1 MWRTWQQGRKREKKE
16 GPRGQMNE
24 FSATFSIWAA
34 KGRVQVYNLRQTE
47 TSVPDLPIPFPCFF
61 NLVDPRGRR
70 GTFPVISSPP
80 NRKFCSGGVT
90 LLFVFPR
97 FLIPSQAKSNPPS
110 PCCSRSLG
118 ARHKNPVPLPEKVWK
133 SGEKIWLLFST
144 KKGFRATSSANSWS
158 PKVSIL

>member
-1 MWRTWQQGRKREKKE
+1 MSFQRLSRSGPQKE
-16 GPRGQMNE
+16 GYKHT
-24 FSATFSIWAA
+24 TFARP
-34 KGRVQVYNLRQTE
+34 KQVCQ
-47 TSVPDLPIPFPCFF
+47 ICPFPSPCFF

-80 NRKFCSGGVT
+80 PRKFCSGGVT

-97 FLIPSQAKSNPPS
+97 FLIPSQAKSKPP
-110 PCCSRSLG
+110 PPPMLLSLG

-133 SGEKIWLLFST
+133 SEEKIWLLFST